1 MSRADS
7 PDHIKQTVIS
17 VGQCGYDN
25 SRIRSLI
32 RSIDS
37 TVEIKE
43 TDSHQETMEVLASLG
58 ESTAALVL
66 VNRVFDTDG
75 ASGMDL
81 IGQLKSKDSEFANIP
96 VMLVSNYE
104 KSQAE
109 AIANGAIPGFGK
121 SELQSVETRKKIES
135 VLNQN

>member
-1 MSRADS
+1 MSL
-7 PDHIKQTVIS
+7 PDASDHVKQTVIS

-58 ESTAALVL
+58 EAALVL
-66 VNRVFDTDG
+66 VNRVFDMDG
-75 ASGMDL
+75 SSGMDL
-81 IGQLKSKDSEFANIP
+81 ISQLKSKESEFAGIP

-121 SELQSVETRKKIES
+121 SELQSVETRRKIES
-135 VLNQN
+135 VLNRNI

>member
-1 MSRADS
+1 MSL
-7 PDHIKQTVIS
+7 PDASDHVKQTVIS

-25 SRIRSLI
+25 SRIRTLI

-58 ESTAALVL
+58 EAALVL
-66 VNRVFDTDG
+66 VNRVFDMDG

-81 IGQLKSKDSEFANIP
+81 ISQLKSKESEFAAIP

-121 SELQSVETRKKIES
+121 SELQSVETRRKIES
-135 VLNQN
+135 VLNRNI

>member
-1 MSRADS
+1 MSL
-7 PDHIKQTVIS
+7 PDASDHVKQTVIS

-43 TDSHQETMEVLASLG
+43 TDSHQETMEVLTSLG
-58 ESTAALVL
+58 EAALVL
-66 VNRVFDTDG
+66 VNRVFDMDG
-75 ASGMDL
+75 ASGMEF
-81 IGQLKSKDSEFANIP
+81 ISQLKSKESEFAGIP

-121 SELQSVETRKKIES
+121 SELQSVETRQKM
-135 VLNQN
+135 NRF

>member
-1 MSRADS
+1 MSL
-7 PDHIKQTVIS
+7 PDASDHVKQTVIS

-25 SRIRSLI
+25 SRIRTLI

-58 ESTAALVL
+58 EAALVL
-66 VNRVFDTDG
+66 VNRVFDMDG

-81 IGQLKSKDSEFANIP
+81 ISQLKSKESEFAGIP

-121 SELQSVETRKKIES
+121 SELQSVETRRKIES
-135 VLNQN
+135 VLNI

>member
-1 MSRADS
+1 MSRVDAS
-7 PDHIKQTVIS
+7 DHVKQTVIS

-37 TVEIKE
+37 AVEIKE

-58 ESTAALVL
+58 EAALVL
-66 VNRVFDTDG
+66 VNRVFDMDG
-75 ASGMDL
+75 SSGMEF
-81 IGQLKSKDSEFANIP
+81 ISQLKSKESEFANIP

-121 SELQSVETRKKIES
+121 SELQSVETRQKIVS
-135 VLNQN
+135 VLNPN

>member
-1 MSRADS
+1 MSL
-7 PDHIKQTVIS
+7 PDASDHVKQTVIS

-25 SRIRSLI
+25 SRIRTLI

-43 TDSHQETMEVLASLG
+43 ADSHQETMEVLASLG
-58 ESTAALVL
+58 EAALVL
-66 VNRVFDTDG
+66 VNRVFDMDG
-75 ASGMDL
+75 SSGMDL
-81 IGQLKSKDSEFANIP
+81 ISQLKSKESEFAAIP

-121 SELQSVETRKKIES
+121 SELQSVETRQKM
-135 VLNQN
+135 NRF

>member
-1 MSRADS
+1 M
-7 PDHIKQTVIS
+7 
-17 VGQCGYDN
+17 GQCGFDN

-37 TVEIKE
+37 TVEIRE

-58 ESTAALVL
+58 EAALVL
-66 VNRVFDTDG
+66 VNRVFDMDG
-75 ASGMDL
+75 SSGMDL
-81 IGQLKSKDSEFANIP
+81 ISQLKSKESEFAAIP

-121 SELQSVETRKKIES
+121 SELQSVETRQKIES
-135 VLNQN
+135 VLNRNI

>member
-1 MSRADS
+1 MSL
-7 PDHIKQTVIS
+7 PDASDHVKQTVIS

-58 ESTAALVL
+58 EAALVL
-66 VNRVFDTDG
+66 VNRVFDMDG
-75 ASGMDL
+75 ASGMEF
-81 IGQLKSKDSEFANIP
+81 ISQLKSKESQFAGIP

-121 SELQSVETRKKIES
+121 SELQSVETRQKIES

>member
-1 MSRADS
+1 MSL
-7 PDHIKQTVIS
+7 PDASDHVKQTVIS

-43 TDSHQETMEVLASLG
+43 TDSHQETMEVLTSLG
-58 ESTAALVL
+58 EAALVL
-66 VNRVFDTDG
+66 VNRVFDMDG
-75 ASGMDL
+75 ASGMEF
-81 IGQLKSKDSEFANIP
+81 ISQLKSKESQFAGIP

-109 AIANGAIPGFGK
+109 AIANGAISGFGK
-121 SELQSVETRKKIES
+121 SELQSVETRRKIES
-135 VLNQN
+135 VLNRNI

>member
-1 MSRADS
+1 MSL
-7 PDHIKQTVIS
+7 PDASDHVKQTVIS

-37 TVEIKE
+37 TVEIRE

-58 ESTAALVL
+58 EAALVL
-66 VNRVFDTDG
+66 VNRVFDMDG
-75 ASGMDL
+75 SSGMEF
-81 IGQLKSKDSEFANIP
+81 ISQLKSKESEFANIP

-121 SELQSVETRKKIES
+121 SELQSVETRQKIVS
-135 VLNQN
+135 VLNPN

>member
-1 MSRADS
+1 MSL
-7 PDHIKQTVIS
+7 PDPSDHVKQTVIS

-58 ESTAALVL
+58 EAALVL
-66 VNRVFDTDG
+66 VNRVFDMDG
-75 ASGMDL
+75 SSGMDL
-81 IGQLKSKDSEFANIP
+81 ISQLKSKESEFAAIP

-121 SELQSVETRKKIES
+121 SELQSVETRQKM
-135 VLNQN
+135 NRF

>member
-1 MSRADS
+1 MSL
-7 PDHIKQTVIS
+7 PDASDHVKQTVIS

-58 ESTAALVL
+58 EAALVL
-66 VNRVFDTDG
+66 VNRVFDMDG

-81 IGQLKSKDSEFANIP
+81 ISQLKSKESEFAAIP

-109 AIANGAIPGFGK
+109 AIANGAISGFGK
-121 SELQSVETRKKIES
+121 SELQSVETRRKIES
-135 VLNQN
+135 VLNRNI

>member
-1 MSRADS
+1 MSL
-7 PDHIKQTVIS
+7 PDASDHVKQTVIS

-25 SRIRSLI
+25 SRIRTLI

-58 ESTAALVL
+58 EAALVL
-66 VNRVFDTDG
+66 VNRVFDMDG

-81 IGQLKSKDSEFANIP
+81 ISQLKSKESEFAGIP

-121 SELQSVETRKKIES
+121 SELQSVETRQKM
-135 VLNQN
+135 NRF

>member
-1 MSRADS
+1 MSL
-7 PDHIKQTVIS
+7 PDASDHVKQTVIS

-58 ESTAALVL
+58 EAALVL
-66 VNRVFDTDG
+66 VNRVFDMDG
-75 ASGMDL
+75 ASGMDF
-81 IGQLKSKDSEFANIP
+81 ISQLKSKESEFAAIP

-121 SELQSVETRKKIES
+121 SELQSVETRQKIES

>member
-1 MSRADS
+1 M
-7 PDHIKQTVIS
+7 
-17 VGQCGYDN
+17 GQCGYDN
-25 SRIRSLI
+25 SRIRTLI

-58 ESTAALVL
+58 EAALVL
-66 VNRVFDTDG
+66 VNRVFDMDG
-75 ASGMDL
+75 ASGMEF
-81 IGQLKSKDSEFANIP
+81 ISQLKSKESEFAAIP

-121 SELQSVETRKKIES
+121 SELQSVETRQKIES

>member
-1 MSRADS
+1 MSRVDS
-7 PDHIKQTVIS
+7 PDHVKQTVIS

-43 TDSHQETMEVLASLG
+43 ADSHQETMEVLTSLG
-58 ESTAALVL
+58 EAALVL
-66 VNRVFDTDG
+66 VNRVFDMDG
-75 ASGMDL
+75 SSGMDL
-81 IGQLKSKDSEFANIP
+81 ISQLKSKESEFAAIP

-121 SELQSVETRKKIES
+121 SELQSVETRQKM
-135 VLNQN
+135 NRF

>member
-1 MSRADS
+1 MSL
-7 PDHIKQTVIS
+7 PDASDHVKQTVIS

-25 SRIRSLI
+25 SRIRTLI

-58 ESTAALVL
+58 EAALVL
-66 VNRVFDTDG
+66 VNRVFDMDG
-75 ASGMDL
+75 SSGMDL
-81 IGQLKSKDSEFANIP
+81 ISQLKSKESEFAAIP

-121 SELQSVETRKKIES
+121 SELQSVETRQKM
-135 VLNQN
+135 NRF

>member
-1 MSRADS
+1 MSRVDS
-7 PDHIKQTVIS
+7 PDHVKQTVIT

-58 ESTAALVL
+58 EAALVL
-66 VNRVFDTDG
+66 VNRVFDMDG
-75 ASGMDL
+75 SSGMDL
-81 IGQLKSKDSEFANIP
+81 ISQLKSKESEFAAIP

-121 SELQSVETRKKIES
+121 SELQSVETRRKIES
-135 VLNQN
+135 VLNRNI

>member
-1 MSRADS
+1 M
-7 PDHIKQTVIS
+7 
-17 VGQCGYDN
+17 GQCGYDN

-58 ESTAALVL
+58 EAALVM
-66 VNRVFDTDG
+66 VNRVFDMDG

-81 IGQLKSKDSEFANIP
+81 ISQLKSKESEFAAIP

-121 SELQSVETRKKIES
+121 SELQSVETRRKIES
-135 VLNQN
+135 VLNRNI

>member
-1 MSRADS
+1 MSL
-7 PDHIKQTVIS
+7 PDASDHVKQTVIS

-58 ESTAALVL
+58 EAALVL
-66 VNRVFDTDG
+66 VNRVFDMDG
-75 ASGMDL
+75 ASGMEF
-81 IGQLKSKDSEFANIP
+81 ISQLKSKESEFAAIP

-121 SELQSVETRKKIES
+121 SELQSVETRRKIES
-135 VLNQN
+135 VLNRNI

>member
-1 MSRADS
+1 M
-7 PDHIKQTVIS
+7 
-17 VGQCGYDN
+17 GQCGYDN

-58 ESTAALVL
+58 EAALVL
-66 VNRVFDTDG
+66 VNRVFDMDG
-75 ASGMDL
+75 ASGMEF
-81 IGQLKSKDSEFANIP
+81 ISQLKSKESEFAAIP

-121 SELQSVETRKKIES
+121 SELQSVETRRKIES
-135 VLNQN
+135 VLNRNI

>member
-58 ESTAALVL
+58 EAALVL
-66 VNRVFDTDG
+66 VNRVFDMNG
-75 ASGMDL
+75 SSGMDL
-81 IGQLKSKDSEFANIP
+81 IGQLKSKDSGFANIP

-109 AIANGAIPGFGK
+109 AIANGAIQGFGK
-121 SELQSVETRKKIES
+121 SELQSVETRQKIVS
-135 VLNQN
+135 VLNLN

>member
-1 MSRADS
+1 MSL
-7 PDHIKQTVIS
+7 PDASDHVKQTVIS

-43 TDSHQETMEVLASLG
+43 TDSHQETMEVLASLD
-58 ESTAALVL
+58 EAALVL
-66 VNRVFDTDG
+66 VNRVFDMDG
-75 ASGMDL
+75 ASGMEL
-81 IGQLKSKDSEFANIP
+81 ISQLKSKESEFAAIP

-121 SELQSVETRKKIES
+121 SELQSVETRRKIES
-135 VLNQN
+135 VLNRNI

>member
-1 MSRADS
+1 MSL
-7 PDHIKQTVIS
+7 PDASDHVKQTVIS

-43 TDSHQETMEVLASLG
+43 TDSHQETMEILASLG
-58 ESTAALVL
+58 EAALVL
-66 VNRVFDTDG
+66 VNRVFDMDG
-75 ASGMDL
+75 ASGMEF
-81 IGQLKSKDSEFANIP
+81 ISQLKSKESEFAAIP

-121 SELQSVETRKKIES
+121 SELQSVETRQKM
-135 VLNQN
+135 NRF

>member
-1 MSRADS
+1 MSL
-7 PDHIKQTVIS
+7 PDASDHVKQTVIS

-58 ESTAALVL
+58 EAALVL
-66 VNRVFDTDG
+66 VNRVFDMDG

-81 IGQLKSKDSEFANIP
+81 IRQLKSKASQFAGIP

-121 SELQSVETRKKIES
+121 SELQSVETRQKIES

>member
-1 MSRADS
+1 MSL
-7 PDHIKQTVIS
+7 PDASDHVKQTVIS

-58 ESTAALVL
+58 EAALVL
-66 VNRVFDTDG
+66 VNRVFDMDG
-75 ASGMDL
+75 ASGMEF
-81 IGQLKSKDSEFANIP
+81 ISQLKSKESQFAGIP

-121 SELQSVETRKKIES
+121 SELQSVETRQKM
-135 VLNQN
+135 NRF

>member
-1 MSRADS
+1 MSL
-7 PDHIKQTVIS
+7 PDASDHVKQTVIS

-43 TDSHQETMEVLASLG
+43 TDSHQETMEVLTSLG
-58 ESTAALVL
+58 EAALVL
-66 VNRVFDTDG
+66 VNRVFDMDG
-75 ASGMDL
+75 SSGMDL
-81 IGQLKSKDSEFANIP
+81 ISQLKSKESEFAGIP

-121 SELQSVETRKKIES
+121 SELQSVETRQKIES

>member
-1 MSRADS
+1 MSL
-7 PDHIKQTVIS
+7 PDASDHVKQTVIS

-43 TDSHQETMEVLASLG
+43 TDSHQETMEILASLD
-58 ESTAALVL
+58 EAALVL
-66 VNRVFDTDG
+66 VNRVFDMDG

-81 IGQLKSKDSEFANIP
+81 ISQLKSKESEFAAIP

-121 SELQSVETRKKIES
+121 SELQSVETRQKIES
-135 VLNQN
+135 VLNQNI

>member
-1 MSRADS
+1 MSL
-7 PDHIKQTVIS
+7 PDASDHVKQTVIS

-58 ESTAALVL
+58 EAALVL
-66 VNRVFDTDG
+66 VNRVFDMDG
-75 ASGMDL
+75 ASGMEF
-81 IGQLKSKDSEFANIP
+81 ISQLKSKESQFAGIP

-109 AIANGAIPGFGK
+109 AIANGAISGFGK
-121 SELQSVETRKKIES
+121 SELQSVETRRKIES
-135 VLNQN
+135 VLNRNI

>member
-1 MSRADS
+1 MSL
-7 PDHIKQTVIS
+7 PDASDHVKQTVIS

-43 TDSHQETMEVLASLG
+43 TDSHQETMEILASLG
-58 ESTAALVL
+58 EAALVL
-66 VNRVFDTDG
+66 VNRVFDMDG
-75 ASGMDL
+75 ASGMEF
-81 IGQLKSKDSEFANIP
+81 ISQLKSKESEFAAIP

-121 SELQSVETRKKIES
+121 SELQSVETRRKIES
-135 VLNQN
+135 VLNRNI

>member
-1 MSRADS
+1 MSL
-7 PDHIKQTVIS
+7 PDASDHVKQTVIS

-37 TVEIKE
+37 TVEIRE

-58 ESTAALVL
+58 EAALVL
-66 VNRVFDTDG
+66 VNRVFDMDG
-75 ASGMDL
+75 ASGMEF
-81 IGQLKSKDSEFANIP
+81 ISQLKSKESQFAGIP

-109 AIANGAIPGFGK
+109 AIANGAISGFGK
-121 SELQSVETRKKIES
+121 SELQSVETRRKIES
-135 VLNQN
+135 VLNRNI